1 MTLTRYSSAYFLILA
16 IIFFAPIL
24 AKAAQPDPNFNPNY
38 IISDYDITDYNTMDM
53 AQIQNFLS
61 SHNSGLTN
69 FTCVDRDGKYLKAA
83 EAIYNIAQTNKIN
96 PRFLLVLLQKEQ
108 GLIENPN
115 PKARALDAA
124 TGYGCPDSG
133 GCNPLWS
140 GFWKQVNSA
149 SLQFIHYL
157 ENYRNSTEQPKE
169 ICEREPG
176 ECVYQ
181 YTYKKGGTYTFTNP
195 YTKETIVVTPINQ
208 ATAALYNYTPHVYDG
223 NYNFWKLWRRYFS
236 KSYTNGNLVQV
247 AGEPGVWLL
256 QDGKRRAFLSKGAL
270 TSRFDINKV
279 VTINKADLL
288 SYPIGTPIKF
298 PQYAIVKSPSGSLF
312 LLVDN
317 KKRGFVDKEAFK
329 KLGYNP
335 EEILNASWEDLQ
347 SYLDAPS
354 ITADDAYPTG
364 ALLQDKKTGGVFWV
378 EAKTKA
384 PIPDAIFLKL
394 KFKNKKIIKVSAT
407 ELNKYPTVSSIKFSD
422 GELIKIKGGFGV
434 YIVEAGALRPI
445 DSAST
450 FETMGYKKENII
462 EIPEK
467 LFLTYPIG
475 SPVSANQ

>member
-1 MTLTRYSSAYFLILA
+1 MTLNRYSSAYFLILA

-24 AKAAQPDPNFNPNY
+24 AKAAQPDPNFNPSY

-69 FTCVDRDGKYLKAA
+69 FTCIDKDGVYWKAA
-83 EAIYNIAQTNKIN
+83 QAIYNIAQTNKVN

-108 GLIENPN
+108 GLIEDPN
-115 PKARALDAA
+115 PKSSALDWA
-124 TGYGCPDSG
+124 TGYGCPDGG
-133 GCNPLWS
+133 GCNDRWR

-149 SLQFIHYL
+149 SLQFRDYL
-157 ENYRNSTEQPKE
+157 DNPQLYKF
-169 ICEREPG
+169 
-176 ECVYQ
+176 
-181 YTYKKGGTYTFTNP
+181 KKGETYTFTNP
-195 YTKETIVVTPINQ
+195 YSTTIKDTVDVTIANNG
-208 ATAALYNYTPHVYDG
+208 TAALYNYTPHVYNG

-270 TSRFDINKV
+270 TSRFDINKI

-384 PIPDAIFLKL
+384 PVPDAIFLKL
-394 KFKNKKIIKVSAT
+394 KFKNKKIIKVNTA
-407 ELNKYPTVSSIKFSD
+407 ELNKYPTVSPIKFSD

-434 YIVEAGALRPI
+434 YIVESGALRPI
-445 DSAST
+445 DSTNT
-450 FETMGYKKENII
+450 FETMGYKKENVI

-475 SPVSANQ
+475 SPVSITQ